1 MRYNGHEVIGLG
13 VSMEKGG
20 NIIALGKGLEAT
32 VERIRAQLPVGI
44 ELERVSNQPAAVT
57 ESVDEFMHTLVE
69 AVVIVL
75 VVSFLAL
82 GLHRKPR
89 LRLDIWPGLVVALTI
104 PLVLA
109 ITFLF
114 MHIFDISLHKVSL
127 GALIIALGLLVDDA
141 IIAVEMMVR
150 KMEEGMSRFEA
161 ATFAYTS
168 TAFPMLT
175 GTLITAA
182 GFLPIGLAKSAAG
195 EYTFTM
201 FSVNAIALLV
211 GSQVGRPGVLT
222 QCSLEEAT
230 ELKLG
235 MLGHTCYAET
245 ISVYGTE
252 PVFTDG
258 DDTPWSKGFLASSY
272 ASRGLKMRFTSGS
285 GSEVQMGYAEG
296 KSMLYL
302 EARCIYITKAAGVQG
317 LQNGSVSCI
326 GVPSAVP
333 SGIRAVLAE
342 NLICSSLDL
351 ECASSN
357 DQTFTHSDMRRTARL
372 LMQFLPGTDFISSG
386 YSAVPNYDNMFAG
399 SNEDAEDFDDYNVIQ
414 RDLKVDG
421 GLRPV
426 REEDVIAIRNKAARA
441 LQAVFAGMGLPPI
454 TDEEVEAATY
464 AHGSKDMPERNI
476 VEDIKFAQEII
487 NQNRNGLE
495 VVKALAQGGFTDVA
509 QDMLN
514 IQKAKLTGDYLH
526 TSAIIVGDG
535 QVLSAVNDIND
546 YAGPATG
553 YRLQGERWEE
563 IKNIPGALDPNEID

>member
-1 MRYNGHEVIGLG
+1 MKSKRFEALAKRPVNQDGFVKEWVEEGFIA
-13 VSMEKGG
+13 MESPNDPKPS
-20 NIIALGKGLEAT
+20 IKIVDGKVTELDSKP
-32 VERIRAQLPVGI
+32 RAQFDLIDHFIANYGINLPRSEEVMAMD
-44 ELERVSNQPAAVT
+44 S
-57 ESVDEFMHTLVE
+57 
-69 AVVIVL
+69 
-75 VVSFLAL
+75 
-82 GLHRKPR
+82 
-89 LRLDIWPGLVVALTI
+89 VALAKMLCDPNVSRADII
-104 PLVLA
+104 PLTTAMTPAKIVEV
-109 ITFLF
+109 
-114 MHIFDISLHKVSL
+114 MSQMNV
-127 GALIIALGLLVDDA
+127 
-141 IIAVEMMVR
+141 VEMMMSMQ
-150 KMEEGMSRFEA
+150 KMRARRTPSQQAHVTNIQDNPVQIAADAAEG
-161 ATFAYTS
+161 
-168 TAFPMLT
+168 AFR
-175 GTLITAA
+175 
-182 GFLPIGLAKSAAG
+182 GFDEQETTVAVARYAP
-195 EYTFTM
+195 F
-201 FSVNAIALLV
+201 NAIALLV

-302 EARCIYITKAAGVQG
+302 EARCVFITRAAGVQG

-326 GVPSAVP
+326 GIPSAVP

-399 SNEDAEDFDDYNVIQ
+399 SNEDAEDFDDYNILQ

-426 REEDVIAIRNKAARA
+426 REDEVVAIRNKAARA
-441 LQAVFAGMGLPPI
+441 LQAVFIGMGLPPI
-454 TDEEVEAATY
+454 TDEEVTAATY
-464 AHGSKDMPERNI
+464 AHGSKDMPPRNK

-487 NQNRNGLE
+487 EKNRTGLE
-495 VVKALAQGGFTDVA
+495 VVKALAENGFPDVA
-509 QDMLN
+509 QSVLD
-514 IQKAKLTGDYLH
+514 IQKAKIAGDYLH
-526 TSAIIVGDG
+526 TSAIIIGNG

-553 YRLQGERWEE
+553 YRLEGARWEE
-563 IKNIPGALDPNEID
+563 IKNIPNALDPNELG

>member
-1 MRYNGHEVIGLG
+1 MRSKRFEALAKRPVNQDGFVKDWIEEGFIAMESPNDPTPSIKIVNGKVVELDGKPESEFDLIDQYIARYGINLANA
-13 VSMEKGG
+13 EK
-20 NIIALGKGLEAT
+20 AMAMD
-32 VERIRAQLPVGI
+32 
-44 ELERVSNQPAAVT
+44 
-57 ESVDEFMHTLVE
+57 SVKVANMLCDPNVKRDE
-69 AVVIVL
+69 I
-75 VVSFLAL
+75 
-82 GLHRKPR
+82 
-89 LRLDIWPGLVVALTI
+89 I
-104 PLVLA
+104 PLTTAMTPAKIVEV
-109 ITFLF
+109 
-114 MHIFDISLHKVSL
+114 MGHMNV
-127 GALIIALGLLVDDA
+127 
-141 IIAVEMMVR
+141 VEMMMSMQKMRARRTPSQQAHVTNVR
-150 KMEEGMSRFEA
+150 DNPVQIAADAAEGALR
-161 ATFAYTS
+161 
-168 TAFPMLT
+168 
-175 GTLITAA
+175 
-182 GFLPIGLAKSAAG
+182 GFDEQETTVAVARYAP
-195 EYTFTM
+195 F
-201 FSVNAIALLV
+201 NAISLLI

-252 PVFTDG
+252 NVFTDG

-302 EARCIYITKAAGVQG
+302 EARCIYITKGAGVQG

-342 NLICSSLDL
+342 NLICAALDL

-357 DQTFTHSDMRRTARL
+357 DQTFTHSDMRRTARM

-386 YSAVPNYDNMFAG
+386 YSATPNYDNMFAG

-426 REEDVIAIRNKAARA
+426 REEEVVAVRNKAARA
-441 LQAVFAGMGLPPI
+441 MQAVFAGLGFPVI
-454 TDEEVEAATY
+454 TDEEVTAATY
-464 AHGSKDMPERNI
+464 AHGSKDMPERNV
-476 VEDIKFAQEII
+476 VEDIKAAQEVIEK
-487 NQNRNGLE
+487 NLSGLD
-495 VVKALAQGGFTDVA
+495 VVKALAKGGFEDIAT
-509 QDMLN
+509 DMLN
-514 IQKAKLTGDYLH
+514 IQKAKISGDYLH

-553 YRLQGERWEE
+553 YRVQGERWEE
-563 IKNIPGALDPNEID
+563 IKNIPNALDPQDLG

>member
-1 MRYNGHEVIGLG
+1 MRSKRFEALAKRPVNQDGFVKEWIEEGFIAMESPNDPKPSIKIVNG
-13 VSMEKGG
+13 
-20 NIIALGKGLEAT
+20 
-32 VERIRAQLPVGI
+32 
-44 ELERVSNQPAAVT
+44 AVT
-57 ESVDEFMHTLVE
+57 ELDGKPVSDFDLIDHFIARYGINLNRAEEVMAMDSVTLANMLCDPHMNV
-69 AVVIVL
+69 
-75 VVSFLAL
+75 
-82 GLHRKPR
+82 
-89 LRLDIWPGLVVALTI
+89 
-104 PLVLA
+104 
-109 ITFLF
+109 
-114 MHIFDISLHKVSL
+114 
-127 GALIIALGLLVDDA
+127 
-141 IIAVEMMVR
+141 VEMMMAMQ
-150 KMEEGMSRFEA
+150 KMRARRTPSQQAHVTNVKDNPVQIAADAAEGAWR
-161 ATFAYTS
+161 
-168 TAFPMLT
+168 
-175 GTLITAA
+175 
-182 GFLPIGLAKSAAG
+182 GFDEQETTVAVARYAP
-195 EYTFTM
+195 F
-201 FSVNAIALLV
+201 NAIALLV

-487 NQNRNGLE
+487 NKNRNGLE

-535 QVLSAVNDIND
+535 QVLSAVNDVND
-546 YAGPATG
+546 YAG